1 MDFGIG
7 TYSLG
12 YLAGVLSTLS
22 PCVLPL
28 VPIVLG
34 SAVAAHR
41 LGALALTAGLVL
53 SFTAVGIF
61 VATIGI
67 SLGIDATVFQK
78 VAAALL
84 IGAGILLMSATLQA
98 RFAVA
103 TSGIGNAGQGL
114 LSKVIVEGL
123 WGQFLTGLVLGVIWS
138 PCLGPTL
145 GAAATLA
152 SQGTDLVRVS
162 LLMVVFGLGAGTPL
176 VAIGSLSHTRM
187 MKARGRLMSAGRTGK
202 CLLGGMFI
210 LLGFLIITELN
221 KDLEAWLVQVSPE
234 WLTNLTTRF

>member
-12 YLAGVLSTLS
+12 YLAGVLSILS

-34 SAVAAHR
+34 SAMAAHR
-41 LGALALTAGLVL
+41 LGALALTAGLVF
-53 SFTAVGIF
+53 SFTTVGIF

-67 SLGIDATVFQK
+67 SLGIDAAVFQK

-114 LSKVIVEGL
+114 LSKMTVEGL
-123 WGQFLTGLVLGVIWS
+123 WGQFLMGLVLGVIWS
-138 PCLGPTL
+138 PCVGPTL

-162 LLMVVFGLGAGTPL
+162 LLMGVFGLGAGTPM
-176 VAIGSLSHTRM
+176 VAIGTLSRTTM
-187 MKARGRLMSAGRTGK
+187 MKARGKLMLAGRTGK
-202 CLLGGMFI
+202 YLLGGIFI

-221 KDLEAWLVQVSPE
+221 KDLEAWMVQGLPE
-234 WLTNLTTRF
+234 WLTKLTTRF

>member
-12 YLAGVLSTLS
+12 YLAGVLSILS

-34 SAVAAHR
+34 SAMAAHR

-53 SFTAVGIF
+53 SFTTVGIF

-67 SLGIDATVFQK
+67 SLGIDAAVFQK
-78 VAAALL
+78 VAAVFL

-103 TSGIGNAGQGL
+103 TSGIGNVGQGL
-114 LSKVIVEGL
+114 LLKVTVEGL
-123 WGQFLTGLVLGVIWS
+123 WGQFLMGLVLGVMWS
-138 PCLGPTL
+138 PCVGPTL

-162 LLMVVFGLGAGTPL
+162 LLMVVFGLGAGTPM
-176 VAIGSLSHTRM
+176 VAIGSLSRTTM
-187 MKARGRLMSAGRTGK
+187 MKTRGRLMSAGRTGK
-202 CLLGGMFI
+202 YLLGGMFV

-221 KDLEAWLVQVSPE
+221 KDLEAWLVQVSPA
-234 WLTNLTTRF
+234 WLSNLTTRF

>member
-7 TYSLG
+7 TYSLA
-12 YLAGVLSTLS
+12 YLAGVLSILS

-34 SAVAAHR
+34 SAMAAHR
-41 LGALALTAGLVL
+41 LGALALTAGLAL

-67 SLGIDATVFQK
+67 SLGIDAAVFQK

-98 RFAVA
+98 RFAIA

-114 LSKVIVEGL
+114 LSKMAIEGL
-123 WGQFLTGLVLGVIWS
+123 WGQFLMGLVLGVIWS
-138 PCLGPTL
+138 PCVGPTL

-152 SQGTDLVRVS
+152 SQGTDLARVS
-162 LLMVVFGLGAGTPL
+162 LLMVVFGLGAGTPM
-176 VAIGSLSHTRM
+176 VAIGSLSRARM
-187 MKARGRLMSAGRTGK
+187 MKARGKLMSVGKTGK
-202 CLLGGMFI
+202 FLLGGLFVV
-210 LLGFLIITELN
+210 LGFLIITELN
-221 KDLEAWLVQVSPE
+221 KDLEAWVVQVLPE
-234 WLTNLTTRF
+234 WLTQLTTRF